1 MKRFLFLI
9 LALAS
14 ILLVSCDSD
23 NTTKTIEKLNKLY
36 NENSGYETK
45 LEMKI
50 INKDKESI
58 YKMQEKY
65 TRDEIISLE
74 ILEPEESK
82 GISIEYK
89 DDKIILKHASIKQS
103 ITLKALKNFDKGV
116 LLVNF
121 FENLDTIEFIEEK
134 ELDGKD
140 YFVIKFK
147 PEESNKYNHQRLIY
161 LTKKNLEPYLMEI
174 MDENGDTRVT
184 IKYEDFKY
192 TKGI

>member
-1 MKRFLFLI
+1 MKRFLLLLI
-9 LALAS
+9 VLLS
-14 ILLVSCDSD
+14 ILLISCTSD
-23 NTTKTIEKLNKLY
+23 KGTKTIEKLNKLY